1 MASDHTPGSGIGSRL
16 LIIMAAGAGL
26 TVANIYY
33 SQPLLANIGRAF
45 DASPAAM
52 GVVAMLTQVGVAT
65 GIVCLVPLGDIKERR
80 QLIVTLLV
88 AASISLVGVAMARSF
103 VWLGVASFL
112 VGVCSATP
120 QMLVPFAAHL
130 ATPERRGRAVGTVMS
145 GLLIGILLSRVA
157 SGYLGTAL
165 GWRAMYWIASLI
177 MLILAIV
184 LATALPR
191 SRPTM
196 RLTYPQ
202 LMQSMGRLIL
212 TEPVLRESALVGAM
226 LFGTF
231 CAFWATLAFRLEAPP
246 LYYGSRVAGLFGLI
260 GAVGAATAPLAG
272 RLADRLDARMNL
284 QIAVYVA
291 ATSFV
296 LLWVFGHTLTG
307 LAVGVILLDAGI
319 QGGHVTNQSRIHRLL
334 PDVRNRL
341 NTIYIFAFFLGGS
354 AGSALGAAAWQRWQW
369 TGVCGVGMA
378 MLLVAAATLSTAAP
392 PEHT

>member
-1 MASDHTPGSGIGSRL
+1 MAV
-16 LIIMAAGAGL
+16 GAGL
-26 TVANIYY
+26 GVANIYY

-52 GVVAMLTQVGVAT
+52 GVIAMLTQLGVAT
-65 GIVCLVPLGDIKERR
+65 GIVCLVPLGDISERR
-80 QLIVTLLV
+80 HLIIALLV
-88 AASISLVGVAMARSF
+88 AASISLIAVALARSF

-130 ATPERRGRAVGTVMS
+130 ATPDRRGRAVGTVMS

-157 SGYLGTAL
+157 SGYLGTVL

-177 MLILAIV
+177 MLILAFV

-191 SRPTM
+191 SQPTM
-196 RLTYPQ
+196 RLPYPQ
-202 LMQSMGRLIL
+202 LMRSMGRLIL
-212 TEPVLRESALVGAM
+212 TEPVLRESALVGSM
-226 LFGTF
+226 LFGAF
-231 CAFWATLAFRLEAPP
+231 CAFWATLAFHLEAPP
-246 LYYGSRVAGLFGLI
+246 LGYGSRIAGLFGLI

-272 RLADRLDARMNL
+272 RLADRLNARLNL
-284 QIAVYVA
+284 RMAVWVA
-291 ATSFV
+291 ASAF
-296 LLWVFGHTLTG
+296 LLVWVFGHTLTG
-307 LAVGVILLDAGI
+307 LVVGVILLDAGI
-319 QGGHVTNQSRIHRLL
+319 QGGHVINQSRIHRLL
-334 PDVRNRL
+334 PGVRNRL

-369 TGVCGVGMA
+369 TGVCGVATA

-392 PEHT
+392 PEHA